1 MQSDTLEHRIQS
13 LEDKAALKA
22 LVDAFSNLAD
32 QKDNATQALLF
43 TEDAVV
49 DTYVEGQLFASL
61 KGRKEIEDTF
71 TGFMATFETSYHI
84 NGQHTAELDGNRA
97 TAVHYCLV
105 VLISTVDGKRTRS
118 TNGVRYK
125 DEYVRQGDRW
135 LISKRTSHF
144 TWRDQQA
151 IGQSQATTA

>member
-1 MQSDTLEHRIQS
+1 MQHDSLEQRIQT

-32 QKDNATQALLF
+32 QKDLATQALLF

-49 DTYVEGQLFASL
+49 DTYFEGQLFASL

-71 TGFMATFETSYHI
+71 SGFMANFETSYHL
-84 NGQHTAELDGNRA
+84 NGQHTAELDGDRA

-105 VLISTVDGKRTRS
+105 VLVNTVDGKKTRH
-118 TNGVRYK
+118 TNGVYYN
-125 DEYVRQGDRW
+125 DEYVRQGSQW
-135 LISKRTSHF
+135 LISKRTSYF
-144 TWRDQQA
+144 TWRDQQLM
-151 IGQSQATTA
+151 GQS

>member
-1 MQSDTLEHRIQS
+1 VQHDSLEQRIQT

-32 QKDNATQALLF
+32 QKDLATQALLF

-49 DTYVEGQLFASL
+49 DTYFEGQLFASL

-71 TGFMATFETSYHI
+71 SGFMANFETSYHI
-84 NGQHTAELDGNRA
+84 NGQHTAELDGDRA

-105 VLISTVDGKRTRS
+105 VLVNTVDGKKTRH
-118 TNGVRYK
+118 TNGVYYN
-125 DEYVRQGDRW
+125 DEYVRQGSQW
-135 LISKRTSHF
+135 LISKRTSYF
-144 TWRDQQA
+144 TWRDQQLM
-151 IGQSQATTA
+151 GQS